1 MTLALVP
8 QPAQKPRKSRK
19 AYRPWKHAGTTLGH
33 IRGDTYWIDRT
44 IGGVRYR
51 ITTHCRTADA
61 AFEEYKRFEADPVHY
76 APRGTV
82 REGAAWAEAVLA
94 FAAFKRDVEGRSEKY
109 VDELVAQL
117 ERFGRYRGFASLE
130 SFAQRDVEAFLADL
144 VQGKLDGQRAGLKR
158 PREAT
163 RNRHLAALKS
173 LMSWARSRTPA
184 LTRNVADT
192 TVSLGQED
200 RGVRPPEPIET
211 VRWQEVAKHLD
222 PRWLAAQEAL
232 LGSGLRYG
240 ELAKLAADD
249 LKARGILVRKAKRR
263 KGRTVPVSERTVAA
277 ARTLLAL
284 GGVPDDNASQMDH
297 RLEAACRAADVK
309 RYTAHHLRHTFATAC
324 LRNGVDVRTLQ
335 GWLGHASL
343 ATTMKY
349 LHALQA
355 EDGLPD
361 VPAPL

>member
-1 MTLALVP
+1 MSTAPVIPLPVKAR
-8 QPAQKPRKSRK
+8 KPKK
-19 AYRPWKHAGTTLGH
+19 TYRPWRHAGATLGH

-44 IGGVRYR
+44 VGGVRYR
-51 ITTHCRTADA
+51 LTTHCRTAEA

-82 REGAAWAEAVLA
+82 REGGAWAEAVLA
-94 FAAFKRDVEGRSEKY
+94 FAAFKRDVDGRSEKY

-117 ERFGRYRGFASLE
+117 DRFGKYRGFASLE

-173 LMSWARSRTPA
+173 LMSWARSRTPP

-200 RGVRPPEPIET
+200 RGVRPPEPVEAE
-211 VRWQEVAKHLD
+211 RWQKVAKHLD
-222 PRWLAAQEAL
+222 PRWLAAQEVL

-240 ELAKLAADD
+240 ELARLAEGD
-249 LKARGILVRKAKRR
+249 LKPYGLIVRKAKRR
-263 KGRTVPVSERTVAA
+263 KGRTVPVSERAVAA
-277 ARTLLAL
+277 ARRLLAL

-297 RLEAACRAADVK
+297 RLEVACRAADVK
-309 RYTAHHLRHTFATAC
+309 RYTAHHLRHTFATTC
-324 LRNGVDVRTLQ
+324 LRNGLDLRTLQ
-335 GWLGHASL
+335 GRLGHASL